1 MTSLAHAVHVSSM
14 QPLATTALPRRPN
27 GPHSVGH
34 TDTEHT
40 TFLHVPSLDLVV
52 SGDVVYN
59 QVHQYLSEAGDHGI
73 DAWLDAIDAVA
84 ALAPTT
90 VVAEHKN
97 PEQDNLASVID
108 DTRDYLRTH

>member
-1 MTSLAHAVHVSSM
+1 MTSLAHTVHVRSM
-14 QPLATTALPRRPN
+14 QPLATAALPRRPN
-27 GPHSVGH
+27 GPHS
-34 TDTEHT
+34 

-97 PEQDNLASVID
+97 PEQDDPASVID
-108 DTRDYLRTH
+108 DTRDCLRTH